1 MSTFNRRRFISGVSA
16 ATVAAAVT
24 PSWQCLTA
32 QEAAETANRKPLP
45 KAKIGKTGIET
56 TILGLGTGTH
66 GGNDFLNLGQTNF
79 VDLLMHGV
87 QNGIRYLDTAE
98 NYRTHIF
105 MRFLL
110 QEAKKIGVN
119 RDDFYVLTK
128 SFARTAGAA
137 KAIVARYLY
146 EMECGYIDTLL
157 MHCLT
162 EADWPTKYREVVD
175 VLVDERDKQGSRVK
189 SIGVSVHSLEAL
201 EACLTVDELDVI
213 LVRINPFGVNMD
225 ASADKVV
232 PVVKKLHEKGKGILG
247 MKIFGE
253 GKLEESQQRY
263 DSLKF
268 AMGLDCVNA
277 MTIGFTTKSQI
288 DETLGMISKIQ
299 G

>member
-1 MSTFNRRRFISGVSA
+1 MSTFSRRHFISGVSA
-16 ATVAAAVT
+16 ATIAAAVAQ
-24 PSWQCLTA
+24 PWQRLTA
-32 QEAAETANRKPLP
+32 QEAAKTALRKPLP

-66 GGNDFLNLGQTNF
+66 GGNDFINLGQTNF

-119 RDDFYVLTK
+119 REDFFLLTK

-146 EMECGYIDTLL
+146 EMECGYLDALL

-162 EADWPTKYREVVD
+162 ERDWPTRYREVLD
-175 VLVDERDKQGSRVK
+175 VLVEERDKQGSRVK
-189 SIGVSVHSLEAL
+189 NIGVSVHSLDAL
-201 EACLTVDELDVI
+201 EACVDVDELDVV

-225 ASADKVV
+225 ASPDKVV

-268 AMGLDCVNA
+268 AMELDCVNT
-277 MTIGFTTKSQI
+277 MTIGFTKKSQI
-288 DETLGMISKIQ
+288 DETLDMISEIQ